1 MSSPAVSRP
10 AVSGTA
16 VSGTGTRRRTT
27 LPRSTRGWSRAI
39 VWSLVGL
46 AGFGAL
52 YGSIARLDASVSATG
67 KLRPLGGVSN
77 VRSPF
82 NARLSR
88 LLVAEGQVVQAGQP
102 LLAIDDRAL
111 RAQLQNLTDSQQLW
125 QQEVDSVAQQL
136 GLPVAPQAGGSP
148 ALSAATRL
156 ADTHE
161 VALRQAS
168 ARQERLRSEI
178 QLRQQLGDLAALQAR
193 LRISSNIRQRL
204 QRLQREGALAQLEL
218 DRHNERQIEL
228 TAQLR
233 RTEQE
238 LEISRRRIEAGRLQE
253 LQVLAAN
260 RRELFPRYERARNQ
274 LIEVSNRLLELR
286 ERLQQ
291 AELRAPQA
299 GRVFDLRVKP
309 GETLAAGQPLLQVVG
324 QRGLEAE
331 LRISNRDIGFLKPG
345 MPVDVRITSL
355 PFTDYGSL
363 QGTLVRVGADALPP
377 DPSNPQE
384 SFAAVVRL
392 PAATLDSRG
401 RRHALRSGMAGTG
414 LIQRGSRPVLAL
426 ISDRLGSFTESAR
439 SLR

>member
-1 MSSPAVSRP
+1 MSS
-10 AVSGTA
+10 T
-16 VSGTGTRRRTT
+16 TGSRRRTT

-39 VWSLVGL
+39 VWSLIGL

-52 YGSIARLDASVSATG
+52 YGSIARLETSVSAEG
-67 KLRPLGGVSN
+67 KLRPVGGVSN
-77 VRSPF
+77 VRSPY

-88 LLVAEGQVVQAGQP
+88 LLVREGQLVQAGQP

-111 RAQLQNLTDSQQLW
+111 REQLQNLTASEQLW
-125 QQEVDSVAQQL
+125 QQEVDSVAHQL
-136 GLPVAPQAGGSP
+136 GLGP
-148 ALSAATRL
+148 ATRNAGKGMPTAGNPATE
-156 ADTHE
+156 ADSNE

-168 ARQERLRSEI
+168 ARQDRLRSEI
-178 QLRQQLGDLAALQAR
+178 QLRQQQGDLAALRAR
-193 LRISSNIRQRL
+193 LQISNNIRQRL

-238 LEISRRRIEAGRLQE
+238 LEISRRRIEGGRLQE
-253 LQVLAAN
+253 RQVLASD
-260 RRELFPRYERARNQ
+260 RRELFGRYDRARNQ
-274 LIEVSNRLLELR
+274 LVEVSNRLLELR

-299 GRVFDLRVKP
+299 GRVFDLRVKA
-309 GETLAAGQPLLQVVG
+309 GETLTAGQPLLQVVG
-324 QRGLEAE
+324 QQGLEAE
-331 LRISNRDIGFLKPG
+331 LRISNRDIGVLQPG
-345 MPVDVRITSL
+345 MPVDVRITAL

-363 QGTLVRVGADALPP
+363 KGTLVRVGADALPP
-377 DPSNPQE
+377 EPNSPQE

-392 PAATLDSRG
+392 PAASLDRRG
-401 RRHALRSGMAGTG
+401 RRQALRSGMAVTG
-414 LIQRGSRPVLAL
+414 LIQLGSRPVLAL
-426 ISDRLGSFTESAR
+426 LNDRLGSFAESTR

>member
-1 MSSPAVSRP
+1 MSS
-10 AVSGTA
+10 GTSSA
-16 VSGTGTRRRTT
+16 RSGTRRRTT

-88 LLVAEGQVVQAGQP
+88 LLVSEGQVVQAGQP

-111 RAQLQNLTDSQQLW
+111 REQLQNLTASQQLW
-125 QQEVDSVAQQL
+125 QQEVDSVALQL
-136 GLPVAPQAGGSP
+136 GLPVAPP
-148 ALSAATRL
+148 APGSAALTEATRS
-156 ADTHE
+156 ADSNE
-161 VALRQAS
+161 VALRQAT

-178 QLRQQLGDLAALQAR
+178 QLRQQQGDLAALQAR
-193 LRISSNIRQRL
+193 LRISANIRQRL

-218 DRHNERQIEL
+218 DRHNDRQIEL

-253 LQVLAAN
+253 LQVVAAN
-260 RRELFPRYERARNQ
+260 RRDLFPRYERARNQ
-274 LIEVSNRLLELR
+274 LIEVSNRLVDLR

-299 GRVFDLRVKP
+299 GRVFDLRVRP

-392 PAATLDSRG
+392 PATSLDRRG
-401 RRHALRSGMAGTG
+401 RRHALRSGMAVTG
-414 LIQRGSRPVLAL
+414 LIQLGSRPVLAL
-426 ISDRLGSFTESAR
+426 ISDRLGSFAESTR

>member
-1 MSSPAVSRP
+1 MSS
-10 AVSGTA
+10 T
-16 VSGTGTRRRTT
+16 TGTRRRTT

-39 VWSLVGL
+39 VWSLIGL
-46 AGFGAL
+46 ASFGAL
-52 YGSIARLDASVSATG
+52 YGSIARLETSVSAEG
-67 KLRPLGGVSN
+67 KLRPVGGVSN
-77 VRSPF
+77 VRSPY

-88 LLVAEGQVVQAGQP
+88 LLVREGQLVQAGQP

-111 RAQLQNLTDSQQLW
+111 QEQLQNLTASEQLW
-125 QQEVDSVAQQL
+125 QQEVDSVALQL
-136 GLPVAPQAGGSP
+136 GLGPATRNAAKGRPTPGSP
-148 ALSAATRL
+148 ATAA
-156 ADTHE
+156 DSNE

-178 QLRQQLGDLAALQAR
+178 QLRQQQGDLAALRAR
-193 LRISSNIRQRL
+193 LQISSNIRQRL

-238 LEISRRRIEAGRLQE
+238 LEISRRRIEGGRLQE
-253 LQVLAAN
+253 RQVLASD
-260 RRELFPRYERARNQ
+260 RRELFGRYDRARNQ
-274 LIEVSNRLLELR
+274 LVEVSNRLLELR

-299 GRVFDLRVKP
+299 GRVFDLRVKA
-309 GETLAAGQPLLQVVG
+309 GETLTAGQPLLQVVS
-324 QRGLEAE
+324 QQGLEAE
-331 LRISNRDIGFLKPG
+331 LRISNRDIGVLQPG
-345 MPVDVRITSL
+345 MPVDVRITAL

-363 QGTLVRVGADALPP
+363 KGTLVRVGADALPP
-377 DPSNPQE
+377 EPNSPQE

-392 PAATLDSRG
+392 PAASLDRRG
-401 RRHALRSGMAGTG
+401 RRQALRSGMAVTG
-414 LIQRGSRPVLAL
+414 LIQLGSRPVLAL
-426 ISDRLGSFTESAR
+426 INDRLGSFAESTR

>member
-1 MSSPAVSRP
+1 MSS
-10 AVSGTA
+10 T
-16 VSGTGTRRRTT
+16 TGTRRRTT

-39 VWSLVGL
+39 VWSLIGL
-46 AGFGAL
+46 ASFGAL
-52 YGSIARLDASVSATG
+52 YGSIARLETSVSAEG
-67 KLRPLGGVSN
+67 KLRPVGGVSN
-77 VRSPF
+77 VRSPY

-88 LLVAEGQVVQAGQP
+88 LLVREGQLVQAGQP

-111 RAQLQNLTDSQQLW
+111 QEQLQNLTASEQLW
-125 QQEVDSVAQQL
+125 QQEVDSVAHQL
-136 GLPVAPQAGGSP
+136 GLGPATRNPAKGRPTPGSP
-148 ALSAATRL
+148 ATAA
-156 ADTHE
+156 DSNE

-178 QLRQQLGDLAALQAR
+178 QLRQQQGDLAALRAR
-193 LRISSNIRQRL
+193 LQISSNIRQRL

-238 LEISRRRIEAGRLQE
+238 LEISRRRIEGGRLQE
-253 LQVLAAN
+253 RQVLASD
-260 RRELFPRYERARNQ
+260 RRELFGRYDRARNQ
-274 LIEVSNRLLELR
+274 LVEVSNRLLELR

-299 GRVFDLRVKP
+299 GRVFDLRVKA
-309 GETLAAGQPLLQVVG
+309 GETLTAGQPLLQVVS
-324 QRGLEAE
+324 QQGLEAE
-331 LRISNRDIGFLKPG
+331 LRISNRDIGVLQPG
-345 MPVDVRITSL
+345 MPVDVRITAL

-363 QGTLVRVGADALPP
+363 KGTLVRVGADALPP
-377 DPSNPQE
+377 EPNSPQE

-392 PAATLDSRG
+392 PAASLDRRG
-401 RRHALRSGMAGTG
+401 RRQALRSGMAVTG
-414 LIQRGSRPVLAL
+414 LIQLGSRPVLAL
-426 ISDRLGSFTESAR
+426 INDRLGSFAESTR